1 MAISY
6 TLLILAVLWAAFFL
20 WPLVQRRL
28 EGGRRNS
35 IGSLSSSFTRPGS
48 FTTGN
53 GIAARVSS
61 TRRLRP
67 IATRPLPG
75 PPVRTA
81 SFGDTARPQGLPMSS
96 EAQRRRRDALVVLG
110 GGVLATLLLAVVS
123 ASVVA
128 WAVHALVD
136 LAFAS
141 YIVALVQIRRRAE
154 ERRATVHF
162 LPQPVVRPTLVLRR
176 TASS

>member
-53 GIAARVSS
+53 GITARISS
-61 TRRLRP
+61 TRRIRP
-67 IATRPLPG
+67 LATHPLPG
-75 PPVRTA
+75 PPARA
-81 SFGDTARPQGLPMSS
+81 AGFGDTARPQGLPMST

-123 ASVVA
+123 ASLVA
-128 WAVHALVD
+128 WAVHGVVD
-136 LAFAS
+136 VAFAA

-162 LPQPVVRPTLVLRR
+162 LPRTVATPTLVLRR